1 LIQQKKKCPTFVE
14 LPEKGQATEDMF
26 VQCRRSIHERISSL
40 GERST
45 SGNILEISDH
55 IKEHKYE
62 KFTMEK

>member
-1 LIQQKKKCPTFVE
+1 ME